1 MIKRGFFYGTIGLMF
16 EVCWTGLC
24 SLLNGDF
31 TMTAHTSLVMLPVYG
46 MVVFLE
52 PMFRY
57 LVEWRVNIFIRGMCY
72 ALMIFAC
79 EYFSGKVLNLL
90 GICPW
95 LYTSS
100 LNIEGVIRL
109 DYAPL
114 WVIAGIVYE
123 QIFMRNFCLPKSG
136 EVQTN
141 LKEKVEKSVPKTA

>member
-1 MIKRGFFYGTIGLMF
+1 MIRRGFFYGIIGIML
-16 EVCWTGLC
+16 EVLWTSLC
-24 SLLNGDF
+24 SLLRGDL

-52 PMFRY
+52 PMFAGLTALR
-57 LVEWRVNIFIRGMCY
+57 LNIVLRGLCY

-79 EYFSGKVLNLL
+79 EYFSGKALNIL

-95 LYTSS
+95 LYTSP

-114 WVIAGIVYE
+114 WIIAGLMYE
-123 QIFMRNFCLPKSG
+123 RLYIRLF
-136 EVQTN
+136 QTKPQN
-141 LKEKVEKSVPKTA
+141 GVVGQRANAA